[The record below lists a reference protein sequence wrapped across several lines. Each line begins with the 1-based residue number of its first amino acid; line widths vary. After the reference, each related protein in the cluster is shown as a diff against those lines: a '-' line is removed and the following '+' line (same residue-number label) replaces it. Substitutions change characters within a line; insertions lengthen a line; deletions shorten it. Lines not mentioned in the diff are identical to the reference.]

1 MEDIKYI
8 AENLGKIG
16 MSAEKIA
23 NVLEVDIRLVG
34 LWLDDA
40 GINPKDYKD
49 KAYQRQQ
56 EGIAAAKAKGIK
68 FGRPRVE
75 PPDNFAEI
83 VNAFEKKTIT
93 SKEAIQQSG
102 LAEDTFYRRLREYR
116 KNNDRNL

>member
-75 PPDNFAEI
+75 PPDKFAEI

-102 LAEDTFYRRLREYR
+102 LAEATFYRRLREYR